1 MLLFADSQD
10 LDPTLI
16 VGLVIFVALVAMG
29 GLLVYLTGRLR
40 RQAEALAPLER
51 LESIEGLL
59 RQLAARREELDL
71 RRLEHV
77 LIDLRDGQARL
88 EERLVRQ
95 LEAAPVADL
104 EGANGSAE
112 VPRMAGLS
120 ERVTTRLLSMG
131 FERIEVLT
139 PLEDLEALAFSPEGE
154 VVVEAR
160 RGGALHKGR
169 VLVKHGSICD
179 VRLRSSYEAFP

>member
-1 MLLFADSQD
+1 MLLLADPQS
-10 LDPTLI
+10 LDAILY
-16 VGLVIFVALVAMG
+16 VGLVVFVALVAMG
-29 GLLVYLTGRLR
+29 GLLVYLSSRLR
-40 RQAEALAPLER
+40 RQADALEPLGR
-51 LESIEGLL
+51 LENIEALL
-59 RQLAARREELDL
+59 RQFVGRGDELGL

-77 LIDLRDGQARL
+77 LIDLRDGQRRL

-95 LEAAPVADL
+95 LEAAPAGVADG
-104 EGANGSAE
+104 EHAVVES
-112 VPRMAGLS
+112 PRQAGLS

-139 PLEDLEALAFSPEGE
+139 PLEALEALEFASEGE

-169 VLVKHGSICD
+169 VLVKDGSICD